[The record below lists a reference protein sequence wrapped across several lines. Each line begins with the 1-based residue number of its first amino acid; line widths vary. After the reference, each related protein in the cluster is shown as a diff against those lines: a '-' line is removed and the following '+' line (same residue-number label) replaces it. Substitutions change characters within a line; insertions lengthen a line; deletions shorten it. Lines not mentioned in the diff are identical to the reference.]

1 MKPLA
6 WTAIGLVLALAG
18 PGLVA
23 LASRRATAA
32 EETVAQSFP
41 WLLAFAALVVCV
53 AAVAHWGE
61 RLLPADVGFGRLSLV
76 SIPSAIALTL
86 FLVLV
91 FGPLAYRALA
101 ATGLGGF
108 DAALGRLSALPAWY
122 LALTVIVV
130 AAGEEWLYRGYAIE
144 RLATLTGNLWTAGAI
159 SLLAFGLAHLPL
171 WGLGP
176 SLTTLVSGGL
186 FTALYIWRRD
196 IVFLMLAHVATD
208 LYGIVVAPR
217 GGM

>member
-1 MKPLA
+1 VTGSTFA
-6 WTAIGLVLALAG
+6 GLVLALAG
-18 PGLVA
+18 PGVIA
-23 LASRRATAA
+23 LASKQATAG
-32 EETVAQSFP
+32 EVTVGQSVP
-41 WLLAFAALVVCV
+41 WLFAFAALI
-53 AAVAHWGE
+53 AAVAAIARWGE
-61 RLLPADVGFGRLSLV
+61 RLAPADIGFGRMSLA
-76 SIPSAIALTL
+76 SIPSGIALAL
-86 FLVLV
+86 FFIVV

-101 ATGLGGF
+101 STGLGGF

-130 AAGEEWLYRGYAIE
+130 AAGEEWLYRGYAVE
-144 RLATLTGNLWTAGAI
+144 RLMALTGNIWAAGAI

-196 IVFLMLAHVATD
+196 IAFLMLAHVATD

-217 GGM
+217 GEG